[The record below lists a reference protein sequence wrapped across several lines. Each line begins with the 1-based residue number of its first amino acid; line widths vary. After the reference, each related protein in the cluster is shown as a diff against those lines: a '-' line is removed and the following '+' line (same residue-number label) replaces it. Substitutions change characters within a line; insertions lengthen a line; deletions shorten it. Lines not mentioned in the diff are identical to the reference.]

1 LRIIFAFRKNGKN
14 RFRLNPN
21 QNQELQP
28 DMLEIWLWLG
38 FLFNDKKSEY
48 THFEY
53 TLQVTQ

>member
-28 DMLEIWLWLG
+28 DMLDNLALAG
-38 FLFNDKKSEY
+38 FSV
-48 THFEY
+48 
-53 TLQVTQ
+53 Q